1 MTEPYKPNEIEAR
14 WSQQWEADA
23 LYDFRPERPQKKFYW
38 LTMLPYPSGDLHIGH
53 WYAMAPSDAG
63 ARFKRMNGHNVFF
76 PIGFDAFG
84 LPAENA
90 AIRNNIHPKV
100 WTYENIQR
108 MRRQLRS
115 MGAMWAWKNEVI
127 TCEPDYYKWSQWAFL
142 KFHELGLAYRE
153 FSPVDFCPSC
163 NTTLAREQVIGEE
176 RECERCGTPVIRKE
190 LNQWKYRITR
200 YADELL
206 DFSGMEWPEAV
217 RTMQTNWI
225 GRSEGVEF
233 ELAVKGKQGLSI
245 RVFTTRP
252 DTIFGISFCVL
263 SPEHPLVERIVTAR
277 QRKAVKAYREK
288 ASHMSEI
295 DRMSE
300 TREKDGV
307 FTGAYALHP
316 ITGEAVPVWIADY
329 VLMGYGTG
337 AIMAVPAH
345 DTRDHEFA
353 RRYDL
358 PVPEVIRPAD
368 GSAVPAGEAYT
379 AKDGSMM
386 CNATP
391 EFEGLVWPESFE
403 RVAAALAAKGV
414 GEKTVNYRLRDWLI
428 SRQRMWGTPIPII
441 HCPSCGIVPVPY
453 EQLPVVLPD
462 DAVFKP
468 TGESPLRYHEG
479 FLHVDCPTCGGAAQR
494 ETDTMD
500 TFICSSWYFYGY
512 LSPYWKP
519 GQTIGPDDRPWDES
533 VIDQW
538 VPLEQYT
545 GGIEH
550 AILHLLY
557 LRFYARA
564 LVDAGALKHREPIRR
579 LFNQGMILGEDNE
592 KMSKSRG
599 NVVAPDALVERYGA
613 DTVRAYLMFIGPWA
627 QGGPWSSSGIEGAH
641 RFVQDVWHLA
651 LSDGKGDGAPAAQS
665 SRDAAPEAAPPVDK
679 ARELTRLVH
688 QTLRKVSDDYAAFKY
703 NTLLAALMS
712 LRNHMKQVRAELCGS
727 PAWEDATDKLL
738 LMLAPITPFI
748 TEELW
753 QRRHAGASVHDQAW
767 PAYDPALAAS
777 DAVTLVI
784 QINGRIRDKLEIPA
798 DTPAARLEAL
808 AMAQPKVREALRDK
822 TVRKVIPVGNKL
834 VNIVVA

>member
-1 MTEPYKPNEIEAR
+1 MTERYNPREIEAR
-14 WSQQWEADA
+14 WSRQWDDSG
-23 LYDFRPERPQKKFYW
+23 LYEFRPDSPRRKFYW
-38 LTMLPYPSGDLHIGH
+38 LTMLPYPSGELHIGH
-53 WYAMAPSDAG
+53 WYAMSPSDAG

-100 WTYENIQR
+100 WTYENIKR

-153 FSPVDFCPSC
+153 FAPVDFCPSC
-163 NTTLAREQVIGEE
+163 NTTLAREQVVGED
-176 RECERCGTPVIRKE
+176 RVCERCGTPVIRKE
-190 LNQWKYRITR
+190 LNQWKYRITK

-233 ELAVKGKQGLSI
+233 DLAVKGKKGLTI

-252 DTIFGISFCVL
+252 DTIFGLSFCVL
-263 SPEHPLVERIVTAR
+263 SPEHPLVERITTAK
-277 QRKAVKAYREK
+277 QRKAVDAYREK
-288 ASHMSEI
+288 AGHMSEI

-316 ITGEAVPVWIADY
+316 FTGEAVPVWIADY

-345 DTRDHEFA
+345 DTRDGAFA
-353 RRYDL
+353 QRYELPL
-358 PVPEVIRPAD
+358 PVVIRPAD
-368 GSAVPAGEAYT
+368 GSAPPQGEFYT
-379 AKDGSMM
+379 DKEGSRMFN
-386 CNATP
+386 CPP
-391 EFEGLVWPESFE
+391 EFDGLTWPESVE
-403 RVAAALAAKGV
+403 RVNAALEAMGV
-414 GEKTVNYRLRDWLI
+414 GKKTVNYRLRDWLI

-441 HCPSCGIVPVPY
+441 HCSTDGIVPVPY

-468 TGESPLRYHEG
+468 TGESPLKYHAG
-479 FLHVDCPTCGGAAQR
+479 FLNVTCPKCGGPAQR

-500 TFICSSWYFYGY
+500 TFICSSWYFYAY
-512 LSPYWKP
+512 LSPYWKA
-519 GQTIGPDDRPWDES
+519 GQRIGADDRPWDPE

-564 LVDAGALKHREPIRR
+564 LIDAGVLEAKDKEPIKR

-613 DTVRAYLMFIGPWA
+613 DTVRAYLMFIGPWD

-651 LSDGKGDGAPAAQS
+651 MADGNAGDGQPAPGAPA
-665 SRDAAPEAAPPVDK
+665 DK

-688 QTLRKVSDDYAAFKY
+688 QTLRKVSEDYAVFKY
-703 NTLLAALMS
+703 NTLLAALMT
-712 LRNHMKQVRAELCGS
+712 LRNHMKQARAELAGS
-727 PAWEDATDKLL
+727 AAWEDALDKLL
-738 LMLAPITPFI
+738 LMLAPITPFV

-753 QRRHAGASVHDQAW
+753 QQRHPGASIHDQDW

-784 QINGRIRDKLEIPA
+784 QVNGRIRDKLEIPA
-798 DTPAARLEAL
+798 GTPPAQLEAL
-808 AMAQPKVREALRDK
+808 AMGQPKVQEALQGK

-834 VNIVVA
+834 VNIVVS

>member
-1 MTEPYKPNEIEAR
+1 MTDRYNPNEIEAR
-14 WSQQWEADA
+14 WTKTWESDG
-23 LYDFRPERPQKKFYW
+23 LYDFKADSGKPKFYW

-90 AIRNNIHPKV
+90 AIRNNIHPRL
-100 WTYENIQR
+100 WTYENIKR

-142 KFHELGLAYRE
+142 KFHEMGLAYRE

-176 RECERCGTPVIRKE
+176 RVCDRCGTPVIRKE
-190 LNQWKYRITR
+190 LNQWKYSITK

-206 DFSGMEWPEAV
+206 DFSGIEWPEAV

-233 ELAVKGKQGLSI
+233 ELALQGHEGLSM

-263 SPEHPLVERIVTAR
+263 SPEHPLVERIATPE
-277 QRKAVKAYREK
+277 QRAAVDAYREK
-288 ASHMSEI
+288 ATHLTEI

-307 FTGAYALHP
+307 FTGAYAIHP
-316 ITGEAVPVWIADY
+316 LTGEAVPVWIADY

-345 DTRDHEFA
+345 DERDFA
-353 RRYDL
+353 FASKYGL
-358 PVPEVIRPAD
+358 PTPEVIRPAD
-368 GSAVPAGEAYT
+368 GNSVPEGVAYT
-379 AKDGSMM
+379 AKDGSRMFN
-386 CNATP
+386 CPP
-391 EFEGLVWPESFE
+391 EFEGLAWPDSFE
-403 RVAAALAAKGV
+403 RVAAALHAKGV

-441 HCPSCGIVPVPY
+441 HCPKCGIVPVPY

-468 TGESPLRYHEG
+468 TGESPLKYHEG
-479 FLHVDCPTCGGAAQR
+479 FLHVDCPACGTPAQR

-500 TFICSSWYFYGY
+500 TFICSSWYFYAY
-512 LSPYWKP
+512 LSPYWKA
-519 GQTIGPDDRPWDES
+519 GESIGPDDKPWDDRIVNE
-533 VIDQW
+533 W
-538 VPLEQYT
+538 MPLEQYT

-564 LVDAGALKHREPIRR
+564 LADAGVLPLREPIKR

-613 DTVRAYLMFIGPWA
+613 DTVRAYLMFIGPWD
-627 QGGPWSSSGIEGAH
+627 QGGPWNSSGIEGAH
-641 RFVQDVWHLA
+641 RFVQDVWYLA
-651 LSDGKGDGAPAAQS
+651 QSDGAPAATTPEDKV
-665 SRDAAPEAAPPVDK
+665 RD
-679 ARELTRLVH
+679 LTRLVH

-703 NTLLAALMS
+703 NTLLAALMT
-712 LRNHMKQVRAELCGS
+712 LRNHMKQARAVLYGS
-727 PAWEDATDKLL
+727 PAWEQAVDALL

-753 QRRHAGASVHDQAW
+753 QQRHSGPSIHDQTW
-767 PAYDPALAAS
+767 PTYDPALAAS
-777 DAVTLVI
+777 ESVTLVI
-784 QINGRIRDKLEIPA
+784 QINGRMRDKLEIPA
-798 DTPAARLEAL
+798 DTAPAALEAL
-808 AMAQPKVREALRDK
+808 AMELPKVQEALK
-822 TVRKVIPVGNKL
+822 GHTVRKVIPVGNKL
-834 VNIVVA
+834 VNIVVS